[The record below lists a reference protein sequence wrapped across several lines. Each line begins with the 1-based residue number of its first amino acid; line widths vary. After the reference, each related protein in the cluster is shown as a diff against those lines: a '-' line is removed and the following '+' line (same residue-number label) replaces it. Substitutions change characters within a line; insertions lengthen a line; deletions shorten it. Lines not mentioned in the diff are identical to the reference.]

1 MQKLFSTK
9 TQIPFM
15 SMAKWCVR
23 VSAILVIVSIA
34 LFLIKGLNYGI
45 DFRGGTEI
53 KIEVSETISVADV
66 REQVSNIV
74 AGEVSVI
81 TESGADAGKQGM
93 KIRIAAD
100 GAEAAMSEDAITA
113 VKSELTNKI
122 EGSEVRGVTS
132 IGGAVSSELV
142 QKGIMAIGLTLIAIG
157 IYIWL
162 RFEWQFSMGAI
173 VALFHDV
180 SLTIGIFSLLGMT
193 FDLSIVAAILAIIG
207 YSLNDTVVVYD
218 RIREKLSMSKSED
231 VDIVINRGINET
243 LRRTAMTSLTT
254 LLAIAALYV
263 FGGSELRGFSFA
275 MLWGVCVGT
284 YSSIFIA
291 SPILTYFGLDRGDKP
306 KSTTKF
312 ADIDA

>member
-1 MQKLFSTK
+1 
-9 TQIPFM
+9 
-15 SMAKWCVR
+15 MAKWCVR
-23 VSAILVIVSIA
+23 ASAVLVIASIA

-53 KIEVSETISVADV
+53 KIEVSENVSVADI
-66 REQVSNIV
+66 RTQVSDIID
-74 AGEVSVI
+74 GEVSVI
-81 TESGADAGKQGM
+81 TESGADAGRQAM

-100 GAEAAMSEDAITA
+100 GAEAAMSEEAI
-113 VKSELTNKI
+113 SEVRTQLTNQI
-122 EGSEVRGVTS
+122 DGSVIRGVTS

-142 QKGIMAIGLTLIAIG
+142 QKGILAIGLTLIAIG

-218 RIREKLSMSKSED
+218 RIREKLSMSQTEP
-231 VDIVINRGINET
+231 VDMVINRGINET
-243 LRRTAMTSLTT
+243 LRRTAMTSITT
-254 LLAIAALYV
+254 LLAISALYI
-263 FGGSELRGFSFA
+263 FGGAELRGFSFA
-275 MLWGVCVGT
+275 MFWGVCVGT